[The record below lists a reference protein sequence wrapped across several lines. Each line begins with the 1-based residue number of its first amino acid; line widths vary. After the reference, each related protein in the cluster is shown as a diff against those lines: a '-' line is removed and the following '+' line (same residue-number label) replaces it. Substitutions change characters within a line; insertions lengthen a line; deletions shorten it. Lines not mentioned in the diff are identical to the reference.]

1 MFIERSCI
9 ASPLGPLALA
19 VSDRGLCALDF
30 IDAEPRGRARAGDE
44 SPAPPPVSGRPGA
57 IGAPIAE
64 RIAAYFAGD
73 VRALDAIPV
82 APDGTPFQQRVWSAL
97 RDIAAGATCSYQ
109 DLAAAIGAP
118 TAARAVGAANGAN
131 PVPLVVPCHRV
142 IAADGKLHGY
152 GGGLWRKEWLLRHE
166 GALAPE
172 LPLLFTRQPAAPD
185 RRAAS
190 ARPARRSAGT

>member
-19 VSDRGLCALDF
+19 VSDQGLCALEF
-30 IDAEPRGRARAGDE
+30 IDAEPRGRARA
-44 SPAPPPVSGRPGA
+44 PAPPPASGRPGA

-73 VRALDAIPV
+73 VRALDAIAV
-82 APDGTPFQQRVWSAL
+82 APVGTPFQLRVWSAL
-97 RDIAAGATCSYQ
+97 RDIATGATCSYQ

-142 IAADGKLHGY
+142 IAADGRLHGY

-166 GALAPE
+166 GALSPE
-172 LPLLFTRQPAAPD
+172 LPLLFTPLPGAPD
-185 RRAAS
+185 RQAAS
-190 ARPARRSAGT
+190 ARHLEL